1 MHNNLKKDNCNNTSI
16 WLKKNTLQL
25 LKLNNILGLRTDI
38 LNIFHELNIHMKR
51 SEVLFQNVDIVIAQE

>member
-25 LKLNNILGLRTDI
+25 LKLNNILSLRTDI
-38 LNIFHELNIHMKR
+38 LNIFHELNIHMKQ